1 MLVKRVYPASKRNQS
16 NNLDKFLNDF
26 FGDIERS
33 VLRPVG
39 TSMFNTRPAVNVSE
53 TDDSFEIELAAPG
66 LTKKD
71 IKVDVDGDLLKIS
84 ATKTTEKKEGEE
96 KKYTLREF
104 NFSTFERTFTLP
116 ESVDNQ
122 SISAKFKDGI
132 LSLTLAKKEEAKPVP
147 ARTIKIS

>member
-1 MLVKRVYPASKRNQS
+1 M
-16 NNLDKFLNDF
+16 
-26 FGDIERS
+26 
-33 VLRPVG
+33 
-39 TSMFNTRPAVNVSE
+39 
-53 TDDSFEIELAAPG
+53 AAPG

-84 ATKTTEKKEGEE
+84 AIKAAEKKEGEE

-132 LSLTLAKKEEAKPVP
+132 LNLTLAKKEEAKPVP